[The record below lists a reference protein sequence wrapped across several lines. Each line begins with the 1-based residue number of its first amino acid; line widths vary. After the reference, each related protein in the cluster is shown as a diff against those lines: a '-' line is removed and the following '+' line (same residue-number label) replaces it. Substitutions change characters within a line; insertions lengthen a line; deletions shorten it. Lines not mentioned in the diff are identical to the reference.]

1 MFGLLRSFQKIS
13 SSFSQVR
20 NIVTTSRGSPM
31 RSILASN
38 NSSMLSALPGGI
50 SDPWSLG
57 SVRTSIVNTFPY
69 PRETKRV
76 RVHGF
81 KKRMATPGGRK
92 VLMRRI
98 LKGRF
103 ILSH

>member
-1 MFGLLRSFQKIS
+1 MFGILTSLQRIS

-20 NIVTTSRGSPM
+20 SIVTTSRGTSF
-31 RSILASN
+31 RSILAPN
-38 NSSMLSALPGGI
+38 NSSMLSALPGGMT
-50 SDPWSLG
+50 DPWSMG

-81 KKRMATPGGRK
+81 KKRMSTPGGRK